1 MSQPSDSDNDLVL
14 LGTPLSTIETNS
26 VTETDPS
33 NTQSVFQ
40 PTSAARVPITPIACR
55 PQRGRP
61 EKRKATQL
69 TLSVSGVM
77 SLSGQLN
84 HSF

>member
-1 MSQPSDSDNDLVL
+1 MSQCSDSDNDSVL
-14 LGTPLSTIETNS
+14 SGVPPSIETDS
-26 VTETDPS
+26 VTETDPGD
-33 NTQSVFQ
+33 TQSVFQ
-40 PTSAARVPITPIACR
+40 PTPAARVPITPIARR

-69 TLSVSGVM
+69 TLSVSGVI
-77 SLSGQLN
+77 SLFSQSN